1 MRWACLDQHRD
12 EIQTKNLRMILFYD
26 PISASYIFFLKR
38 ETNLYVNK
46 NNVVRLPWW
55 SSG

>member
-1 MRWACLDQHRD
+1 MDQHRD
-12 EIQTKNLRMILFYD
+12 EIQTKHLRMILSYD
-26 PISASYIFFLKR
+26 PILASYIYLKKKKKGG